1 MEITLDKKDKTT
13 ATLKV
18 NLKENDYQ
26 GLVAE
31 KVKEYSK
38 KVSLKGFRQGKVPA
52 SLIEKMYGKTILI
65 DEINHLLSKS
75 INDYIKENK
84 IQILG
89 DPLPDTEAS
98 HKIDWENQKD
108 FEFNYNLG
116 LVPEFKYEL
125 DKLKINKYSI
135 EVDEKVVKDTVDNLR
150 SQYGQMINPEVS
162 AEGDFLYGEL
172 KEIEGTFTTQTLI
185 PTNKLSKK
193 ELKNFVGV
201 KKEDKVQF
209 DIKKAFEDAGEIA
222 YITGLPK
229 EEAEKKEGKFELT
242 VSNISRSEPA
252 ELNQEFFDKIFGKD
266 TVKSEEEF
274 NNKLKDTIQENY
286 TREAENQL
294 QRDIQSTLVDN
305 TSIEFPDSFLKKW
318 LLISNEGKITEEQ
331 IEKEYQFYIKEL
343 KWTLIK
349 NKIGEDGDI
358 KVENEVVVGKTKELI
373 LPQFGN
379 IPVSEEMDESM
390 NKIADNYLKQEK
402 GKNFLKIFEQVFFE
416 KVLESIKSKV
426 NVQDKKVSVDEFKK
440 VAGLQ

>member
-1 MEITLDKKDKTT
+1 TLDKKDKTT

-52 SLIEKMYGKTILI
+52 TLIEKMYGKTILI

-89 DPLPDTEAS
+89 DPLPDTDAS
-98 HKIDWENQKD
+98 QKIDWENQKD
-108 FEFNYNLG
+108 FEFNYNIG

-125 DKLKINKYSI
+125 EKLKINKYTI
-135 EVDEKVVKDTVDNLR
+135 EVDEKGVKETVDNLR
-150 SQYGQMINPEVS
+150 SQYGQMTNPEVS
-162 AEGDFLYGEL
+162 AEGDFIYGEL
-172 KEIEGTFTTQTLI
+172 KETEGTFTTQTLI
-185 PTNKLSKK
+185 PLNKLSKK
-193 ELKNFVGV
+193 ELKNFVGL
-201 KKEDKVQF
+201 KKDDKIQF
-209 DIKKAFEDAGEIA
+209 DIKKAFEDAGDIA

-229 EEAEKKEGKFELT
+229 EEAEKKEGEFELT
-242 VSNISRSEPA
+242 VSNISRSQPA
-252 ELNQEFFDKIFGKD
+252 ELNQDFFDKIFGKD

-294 QRDIQSTLVDN
+294 QREIQNTLVDN
-305 TSIEFPDSFLKKW
+305 TSIEFPDTFLKKW

-331 IEKEYQFYIKEL
+331 IEKEYLFYIKEL

-349 NKIGEDGDI
+349 NKIGEDSDI
-358 KVENEVVVGKTKELI
+358 KVENEEVVGKTKELI
-373 LPQFGN
+373 LQQFGN
-379 IPVSEEMDESM
+379 MPVSEEMDENM

-426 NVQDKKVSVDEFKK
+426 KIQEKKVSVDEFKK
-440 VAGLQ
+440 VAGF